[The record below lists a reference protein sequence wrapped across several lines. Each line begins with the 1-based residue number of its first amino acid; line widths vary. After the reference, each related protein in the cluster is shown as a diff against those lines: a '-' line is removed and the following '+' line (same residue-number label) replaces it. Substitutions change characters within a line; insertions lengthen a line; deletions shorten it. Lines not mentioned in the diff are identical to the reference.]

1 MKCDGKYQD
10 YSTAGKQKT
19 EVKVRRVAWEQ
30 EHIRFKVVAYTK
42 LSFRHLQKTEQ
53 QNIQSSTADVQ
64 NFDFNT
70 TRKAWDKEC
79 IKNETSSVHKITC
92 NTCTMT
98 WKMAPKS

>member
-1 MKCDGKYQD
+1 MTCYGEYQN
-10 YSTAGKQKT
+10 YSIAGKQKT
-19 EVKVRRVAWEQ
+19 EVKAQRVAWEM
-30 EHIRFKVVAYTK
+30 EHIGFKVAAYKK
-42 LSFRHLQKTEQ
+42 LSFRHLQKHER
-53 QNIQSSTADVQ
+53 QNIQSSTVDVQ